1 MRAIVLLFGMAVLAV
16 ADEPKSKDVPKADG
30 DDAIAK
36 CVVALRAKDAKTR
49 LKAADDLKAIGADA
63 AKKAG
68 NPLCKALADPSQPV
82 RKAALAA
89 TETVLPDLYEDLSA
103 IKRGKSDDAI
113 MAAVRR
119 IGDKGEKGTAAAPVI
134 VDLYKSEV
142 LQDATANQ
150 ASVKDLVDALVSIK
164 AKDSAT
170 TKALGDAAQMSR
182 VGAIRYLSLNGLSRL
197 STDDKEMQKQLLPM
211 VKKAIVDPDR
221 EVCLFAMSS
230 IGAYGQDAR
239 DVVPVLRRFK
249 QSPDLGLRKAAD
261 SAINAIQAA
270 AFAP

>member
-150 ASVKDLVDALVSIK
+150 A
-164 AKDSAT
+164 KDSAT